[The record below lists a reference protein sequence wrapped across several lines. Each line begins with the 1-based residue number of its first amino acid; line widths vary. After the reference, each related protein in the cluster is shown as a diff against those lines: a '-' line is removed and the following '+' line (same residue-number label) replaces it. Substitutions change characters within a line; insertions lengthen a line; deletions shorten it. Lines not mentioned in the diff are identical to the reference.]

1 MRLESAKCKT
11 ADIAKQAAAVA
22 AGQFK
27 TYNFGLDSRHGAPL
41 YGSLLLQLLILLVVA
56 NGSAVVAKKLLG
68 VVFGRPLDGGTHVGL
83 RLNNPPELAALPFA
97 ARQLALTARDESA
110 TRPETLWCSVLCCP

>member
-68 VVFGRPLDGGTHVGL
+68 VVFGRPLDGGTHVGPVEQST
-83 RLNNPPELAALPFA
+83 RACGLAVRGSPACA
-97 ARQLALTARDESA
+97 NSA
-110 TRPETLWCSVLCCP
+110 